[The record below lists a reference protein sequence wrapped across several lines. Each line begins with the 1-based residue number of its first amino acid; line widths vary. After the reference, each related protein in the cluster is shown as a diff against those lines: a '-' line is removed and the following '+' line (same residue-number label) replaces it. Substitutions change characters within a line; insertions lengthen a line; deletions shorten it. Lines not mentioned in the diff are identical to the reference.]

1 MIICRYDTVYR
12 KSYGFHTETTGTD
25 TQIKLAGY
33 KIHLQKKLVFL
44 YSNNEISER
53 ECKKNAL

>member
-1 MIICRYDTVYR
+1 MNICRYDAIQR
-12 KSYGFHTETTGTD
+12 KPYGLYTETTGTD

-33 KIHLQKKLVFL
+33 KIHIQNKVAFL

-53 ECKKNAL
+53 ECKLYL

>member
-12 KSYGFHTETTGTD
+12 KSYGFHTETTGRD
-25 TQIKLAGY
+25 TEIKLAGY
-33 KIHLQKKLVFL
+33 KIHIQKKVAFL

-53 ECKKNAL
+53 ECK